1 MIVSTPYKFSQFS
14 GVKIDGIA
22 SCVPGKM
29 ISNSDLENI
38 FGEKDM
44 RRFGKSTGILE
55 RRVVTEETA
64 LDLCIT
70 AAREL
75 EKNGSDFETIEA
87 VIFVSQT
94 PDYVLP
100 ASAIIAQD
108 RLGIPRGVPAFDV
121 GLGCSGYVYGMWL
134 AASLIS
140 SGAVRSVLLLAGDTI
155 SKKTD
160 SEDRSTRPIFG
171 DAGTATII
179 SASESSEF
187 WSFAMGSD
195 GAGFDS
201 IIIPNSAA
209 RQRELTEYG
218 LDKNLIDNKLY
229 MDGQAVFNFT
239 SAVIPE
245 LIKELMERVGWA
257 PDDLGGLYLHQANK
271 LILNTIGRKAG
282 IAAEKIASN
291 LDRFGNTSCASIP
304 LALVT
309 SPVEN
314 EPHKAVLCG
323 FGVGLSWGALAL
335 EIGEFPKLMTE
346 SSAVI

>member
-1 MIVSTPYKFSQFS
+1 MTVSESYKFSQFS
-14 GVKIDGIA
+14 GMKIDGIA
-22 SCVPGKM
+22 SCVPEKKV
-29 ISNSDLENI
+29 SNSDLESI
-38 FGEKDM
+38 FGEKNM

-55 RRVVTEETA
+55 RRVVTNETA
-64 LDLCIT
+64 LDLCIA

-94 PDYVLP
+94 PDYLLP

-155 SKKTD
+155 SKTTD

-179 SASESSEF
+179 SASDVKDI

-195 GAGFDS
+195 GSGS
-201 IIIPNSAA
+201 NNIIIPNSLY
-209 RQRELTEYG
+209 RQKPLAEYHLG
-218 LDKNLIDNKLY
+218 ESAIDQKLY

-239 SAVIPE
+239 ATVIPDLIFE
-245 LIKELMERVGWA
+245 LLKTIKWDA
-257 PDDLGGLYLHQANK
+257 DDIDNMYLHQAND
-271 LILNTIGRKAG
+271 LILKTIARKTG
-282 IAAEKIASN
+282 VEMINVPST
-291 LDRFGNTSCASIP
+291 LGLFGNTSCASIP
-304 LALVT
+304 LAMTTTHDVRST
-309 SPVEN
+309 EN
-314 EPHKAVLCG
+314 ALLCG
-323 FGVGLSWGALAL
+323 FGVGLSWGVMAGHISGRNRYFVEGIA
-335 EIGEFPKLMTE
+335 G
-346 SSAVI
+346 

>member
-1 MIVSTPYKFSQFS
+1 MTVSESYKFSQFS
-14 GVKIDGIA
+14 GLKIDGIA
-22 SCVPGKM
+22 ICVPEKKV
-29 ISNSDLENI
+29 SNSDLESI
-38 FGEKDM
+38 FGEKNM

-55 RRVVTEETA
+55 RRVVTNEMA
-64 LDLCIT
+64 LDLCIA

-155 SKKTD
+155 SKTTD
-160 SEDRSTRPIFG
+160 NEDRSTRPIFG

-179 SASESSEF
+179 SASESSEL
-187 WSFAMGSD
+187 WSFAMGAD

-201 IIIPNSAA
+201 IIIPNSAS
-209 RQRELTEYG
+209 RQQALNDYG
-218 LDKNLIDNKLY
+218 LGENLLDNKLY

-239 SAVIPE
+239 AAVIPE
-245 LIKELMERVGWA
+245 LIESLMQRVNWS

-282 IAAEKIASN
+282 IAAEKVASN

-309 SPVEN
+309 SPIVHG
-314 EPHKAVLCG
+314 PHKAVLCG
-323 FGVGLSWGALAL
+323 FGVGLSWGAMAF
-335 EIGEFPKLMTE
+335 EIGDFPKLMAE
-346 SSAVI
+346 SAVI

>member
-1 MIVSTPYKFSQFS
+1 MITSEPYKFSRFS

-22 SCVPGKM
+22 SCVPEKKVA
-29 ISNSDLENI
+29 NSDLEST
-38 FGEKDM
+38 FGEKNM

-55 RRVVTEETA
+55 RRVVTDETA
-64 LDLCIT
+64 LDLCIA

-75 EKNGSDFETIEA
+75 ERNGSDFKTIEA

-155 SKKTD
+155 SKTTD
-160 SEDRSTRPIFG
+160 NEDRSTRPIFG

-179 SASESSEF
+179 ATSDAESV

-195 GAGFDS
+195 GSGS
-201 IIIPNSAA
+201 NNIIIPNSLY
-209 RQRELTEYG
+209 RQKPLAEYH
-218 LDKNLIDNKLY
+218 LSESAIDQKLY

-239 SAVIPE
+239 ATVIPNLILE
-245 LIKELMERVGWA
+245 LLNAIEWR
-257 PDDLGGLYLHQANK
+257 PDEIDNMYLHQAND
-271 LILNTIGRKAG
+271 LILKTIARKTG
-282 IAAEKIASN
+282 IGMTNVPST
-291 LDRFGNTSCASIP
+291 LSQFGNTSCASIP
-304 LALVT
+304 LAMTTANGVRST
-309 SPVEN
+309 EN
-314 EPHKAVLCG
+314 ALLCG
-323 FGVGLSWGALAL
+323 FGVGLSWGAMAGHICGSKRYFV
-335 EIGEFPKLMTE
+335 EGI
-346 SSAVI
+346 AR